1 MNNDSTSAT
10 QAITEHSGLV
20 AVLADLQRQ
29 GWRATELWDGEEW
42 VPIQSTWSAD
52 EIAEHAAET
61 ELSRVRFLSENRA
74 GHEGMM
80 LLVWGN
86 SPIELIA
93 DMTMTHGFA
102 EAVERAQRTVWPHYP
117 DDEAAIRWTCPKC
130 GSADVSAEG
139 GVKPLH
145 PVTDSLG
152 DGEAVCDDTCEMTC
166 NTCQHQDSAMFFADD
181 LDQL

>member
-42 VPIQSTWSAD
+42 VPIQANWSAD

-61 ELSRVRFLSENRA
+61 ELSRVRFLSESHA
-74 GHEGMM
+74 GYEGTM

-93 DMTMTHGFA
+93 DTTIAHGFA
-102 EAVERAQRTVWPHYP
+102 EAVERAQRMVWPHYP
-117 DDEAAIRWTCPKC
+117 DDEAAIRWACPKC

-139 GVKPLH
+139 GEEPSEPLN
-145 PVTDSLG
+145 
-152 DGEAVCDDTCEMTC
+152 AKRDDTCEITC
-166 NTCQHQDSAMFFADD
+166 NSCRR
-181 LDQL
+181 

>member
-1 MNNDSTSAT
+1 MNTDPTSAT
-10 QAITEHSGLV
+10 HTITEHTGLV
-20 AVLADLQRQ
+20 AVLVDLQRQ

-42 VPIQSTWSAD
+42 RPISTTWSAD

-61 ELSRVRFLSENRA
+61 DLAKVRFLSESHA
-74 GHEGMM
+74 GYEGAM

-93 DMTMTHGFA
+93 DMTIANGFA

-117 DDEAAIRWTCPKC
+117 DDEAAIRWACPKC

-139 GVKPLH
+139 GVEPPH
-145 PVTDSLG
+145 PVTDSLE
-152 DGEAVCDDTCEMTC
+152 DDEAACDNTCEMTC
-166 NTCQHQDSAMFFADD
+166 NTCQHQDSSMFFAVD
-181 LDQL
+181 LDQM

>member
-10 QAITEHSGLV
+10 HAITEHSGLV

-29 GWRATELWDGEEW
+29 GWRAAELWDGEEW
-42 VPIQSTWSAD
+42 VPIQATWSAD

-61 ELSRVRFLSENRA
+61 ELSRVRFLLENRA
-74 GHEGMM
+74 GHEGTM
-80 LLVWGN
+80 LQVWGN

-102 EAVERAQRTVWPHYP
+102 EAVESAQRTVWPHYP
-117 DDEAAIRWTCPKC
+117 DDEAAICWTCPKC
-130 GSADVSAEG
+130 GSTDVSAEG
-139 GVKPLH
+139 GVNSPH

>member
-10 QAITEHSGLV
+10 HTITEHTGLV
-20 AVLADLQRQ
+20 AVLADLQHQ

-42 VPIQSTWSAD
+42 LPIQATWSAD
-52 EIAEHAAET
+52 DIAGHAAET
-61 ELSRVRFLSENRA
+61 DVAKLRFLLESDL
-74 GHEGMM
+74 GHEGAM

-93 DMTMTHGFA
+93 DMTMANGFD

-117 DDEAAIRWTCPKC
+117 EDESTTRWACPKC

-139 GVKPLH
+139 GVEPPHPLTNALDDDE
-145 PVTDSLG
+145 P
-152 DGEAVCDDTCEMTC
+152 ACDDTCEITC
-166 NTCQHQDSAMFFADD
+166 NTCQHQDSAMFFAVD
-181 LDQL
+181 LGQL

>member
-1 MNNDSTSAT
+1 MNTDPTSAT
-10 QAITEHSGLV
+10 HTITEHTGLV
-20 AVLADLQRQ
+20 AVLVDLQRQ

-42 VPIQSTWSAD
+42 RPISTTWSAD

-61 ELSRVRFLSENRA
+61 DLAKVRFLSESHA
-74 GHEGMM
+74 GYEGAM

-93 DMTMTHGFA
+93 DMTIANGFA

-117 DDEAAIRWTCPKC
+117 DDEAAIRWACPKC

-139 GVKPLH
+139 GVEPPH
-145 PVTDSLG
+145 PVTDSLE
-152 DGEAVCDDTCEMTC
+152 DDEAACDDICEMTC
-166 NTCQHQDSAMFFADD
+166 NTCQHQDSAMFFAVD

>member
-1 MNNDSTSAT
+1 MNTDPTSAT
-10 QAITEHSGLV
+10 HTITEHTGLV
-20 AVLADLQRQ
+20 AVLVDLQRQ

-42 VPIQSTWSAD
+42 SPICTTWSAD

-61 ELSRVRFLSENRA
+61 DLAKVRFLSECHA
-74 GHEGMM
+74 GYEGAM

-93 DMTMTHGFA
+93 DMTIANGFA

-117 DDEAAIRWTCPKC
+117 DDEAAIRWACPKC

-139 GVKPLH
+139 GVEPPH
-145 PVTDSLG
+145 PVTDSLE
-152 DGEAVCDDTCEMTC
+152 DDEAACDDTCEMTC
-166 NTCQHQDSAMFFADD
+166 KTCQHQDSTMFFALD

>member
-29 GWRATELWDGEEW
+29 GWCAAELWDGEEW
-42 VPIQSTWSAD
+42 VPIQATWSAD

-61 ELSRVRFLSENRA
+61 ELSRVRFLSENHA
-74 GHEGMM
+74 CHEGTM

-102 EAVERAQRTVWPHYP
+102 EAVESAQRTVWPHYP
-117 DDEAAIRWTCPKC
+117 DDEAAICWTCPKC

-139 GVKPLH
+139 GVPPPH

>member
-29 GWRATELWDGEEW
+29 GWRAAELWDGEEW
-42 VPIQSTWSAD
+42 VPIQATWSAD

-74 GHEGMM
+74 GHEGTM

-93 DMTMTHGFA
+93 DMTITHGFA
-102 EAVERAQRTVWPHYP
+102 EAVESAQRTVWPHYP
-117 DDEAAIRWTCPKC
+117 DDEAAICWTCPKC
-130 GSADVSAEG
+130 GSTDVSAEG
-139 GVKPLH
+139 GVNSPH

-152 DGEAVCDDTCEMTC
+152 DGEAVCDGTCEMTC

>member
-1 MNNDSTSAT
+1 MNTDPTSAT
-10 QAITEHSGLV
+10 HTITEHTGLV
-20 AVLADLQRQ
+20 AVLVDLQRQ

-42 VPIQSTWSAD
+42 RPISTTWSAD

-61 ELSRVRFLSENRA
+61 DLAKVRFLSESHA
-74 GHEGMM
+74 GYEGAM

-93 DMTMTHGFA
+93 DMTIANGFA

-117 DDEAAIRWTCPKC
+117 DDEAAILWACPKC

-139 GVKPLH
+139 GVEPPH
-145 PVTDSLG
+145 PVTDSLE
-152 DGEAVCDDTCEMTC
+152 DDEAACDDTCEMTC
-166 NTCQHQDSAMFFADD
+166 NTCQHQDSAMFFAVD